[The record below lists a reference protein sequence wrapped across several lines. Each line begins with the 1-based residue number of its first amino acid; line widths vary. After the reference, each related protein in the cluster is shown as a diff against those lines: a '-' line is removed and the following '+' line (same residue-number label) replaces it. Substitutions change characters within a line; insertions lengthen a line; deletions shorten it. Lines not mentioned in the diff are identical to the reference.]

1 MRSITAIECNEIL
14 VKCIFLMIFLNWHE
28 KVYILDR
35 VSVRGEIKT
44 QRYKIAVLLY
54 YSFMTLGGGQAR
66 RNAITEVR

>member
-1 MRSITAIECNEIL
+1 MY
-14 VKCIFLMIFLNWHE
+14 IFNDIFKLAGKNI
-28 KVYILDR
+28 YLGSRR

>member
-1 MRSITAIECNEIL
+1 MY
-14 VKCIFLMIFLNWHE
+14 IFNDIFKLARKNI
-28 KVYILDR
+28 YLGSRR

>member
-1 MRSITAIECNEIL
+1 
-14 VKCIFLMIFLNWHE
+14 MIFLNWHE
-28 KVYILDR
+28 KIYILDR

>member
-1 MRSITAIECNEIL
+1 MYIFNDIFKLARKSIYL
-14 VKCIFLMIFLNWHE
+14 GSR
-28 KVYILDR
+28 R